1 MDEVPLYW
9 VDMKHMVGIAD
20 DFMQGITR
28 LKKNWVMK
36 MTTRVLFTITCNDH
50 FV

>member
-1 MDEVPLYW
+1 MDEVPLHW
-9 VDMKHMVGIAD
+9 FDMKHMVGIAD

-28 LKKNWVMK
+28 FKLFWVMRI
-36 MTTRVLFTITCNDH
+36 TTRMLFTITRNDN